1 MTLESVFTPTVV
13 WYLASKRLFT
23 DRMTRLVLPT
33 PNEPSM
39 HTFFFSIP
47 NPEYTLAGAI
57 FCNGK
62 LPGASDRFEAPSTVR
77 SVAIR
82 VPTRLVPDGSQRANR
97 RQGRARQACGGRPGS
112 AASWSGD

>member
-57 FCNGK
+57 FCNGR
-62 LPGASDRFEAPSTVR
+62 LPGASDRFEAPSSLM
-77 SVAIR
+77 SVASSVSIR
-82 VPTRLVPDGSQRANR
+82 VEPEGSELANR
-97 RQGRARQACGGRPGS
+97 RQGRAGQTGGG
-112 AASWSGD
+112 